1 MNWSLRNRT
10 RGEAAGWKPLALFAL
25 FAALFVVACLP
36 LLTHR
41 LPPLSDYVNHLA
53 RIHVINAIDRDPFL
67 ARFYLI
73 DWQVI
78 PNLMIDLLVPMLD
91 RLMGIYDAGRAFT
104 IFAFFLIASG
114 TLVLNRAL
122 FGRWSALPLVALLFL
137 YNGVFQ
143 VGVLNYVFGIGLA
156 LWALAG
162 WVYLRERNA
171 VLRLSASAAFVAAL
185 FFCHLFA
192 VGLYGFGLLAI
203 ELHRLWQRRNDKR
216 LPVLIDFVVTGAPF
230 LIVLPL
236 MLVGPTISA
245 AGSAAFWEWG
255 GKIEGIKIAINV
267 YYLWVGLAIC
277 AVLAF
282 AAIFAARQGVL
293 RFHPLGWF
301 FLIAGALLYLAMPRS
316 LFAAHMADQRL
327 PIAILFMLIACFSIE
342 LQSRAWRAAAAA
354 GLLLLVSARTA
365 EVEHVWNDLS
375 LRTSDFLESVNMIER
390 GARVL
395 VVHGSGG
402 ENEEITNSDLVH
414 AASLATIE
422 RSALVT
428 TAFTVRGK
436 HILQVRDPYK
446 KLVDTEDRWPPSLPF
461 VLAAA
466 ERDDPKN
473 QYFWELWPR
482 HYDYVYILFTKRGW
496 RCSDRKH
503 LQLVHEGPEFQL
515 YRVIRTDQAQ
525 SAGAGPG

>member
-1 MNWSLRNRT
+1 MNGSLRRNA
-10 RGEAAGWKPLALFAL
+10 RGESADGSALAVFAL
-25 FAALFVVACLP
+25 FAVLFAIACIP
-36 LLTHR
+36 LLTHQ

-67 ARFYLI
+67 TRFYLI

-78 PNLMIDLLVPMLD
+78 PNLMIDLVLPLLNRV
-91 RLMGIYDAGRAFT
+91 MGIYEAGQAFT
-104 IFAFFLIASG
+104 IFAFFLIVSG

-122 FGRWSALPLVALLFL
+122 FGRWSALPLIALLFL

-162 WVYLRERNA
+162 WVALRERPLP
-171 VLRLSASAAFVAAL
+171 LRLAVSAAFVAAL

-203 ELHRLWQRRNDKR
+203 ELHRLWQRRNDMR
-216 LPVLIDFVVTGAPF
+216 LPDLIDFVATGVPF
-230 LIVLPL
+230 LVVLPL
-236 MLVGPTISA
+236 MLVGPTINA

-255 GKIEGIKIAINV
+255 GKIEGIRIAINV
-267 YYLWVGLAIC
+267 YYLWIGLAIC
-277 AVLAF
+277 AVLAL

-301 FLIAGALLYLAMPRS
+301 FLIAGAALYLAMPRS
-316 LFAAHMADQRL
+316 LFAAHLADQRL
-327 PIAILFMLIACFSIE
+327 PVAILFMLIACFGIE
-342 LQSRAWRAAAAA
+342 LPTRLWRNAFVA
-354 GLLLLVSARTA
+354 GLLLLVAVRTA
-365 EVEHVWNDLS
+365 EVQHVWDDLE
-375 LRTSDFLESVNMIER
+375 LRSSDFLESVRTIER
-390 GARVL
+390 GSRIL

-436 HILQVRDPYK
+436 HILQVRDAYRK
-446 KLVDTEDRWPPSLPF
+446 FVDTEDRWPPSLPF
-461 VLAAA
+461 VLDVA
-466 ERDDPKN
+466 ERDDPKA

-503 LQLVHEGPEFQL
+503 LMLVHEGPEFQL
-515 YRVIRTDQAQ
+515 YRVIRKDQAN
-525 SAGAGPG
+525 SAEAGPG

>member
-1 MNWSLRNRT
+1 MNWSLRTNA
-10 RGEAAGWKPLALFAL
+10 RGEAGWRPLAVFAL
-25 FAALFVVACLP
+25 FVALFSVACIP
-36 LLTHR
+36 LIAHQV
-41 LPPLSDYVNHLA
+41 PPLSDYVNHLA
-53 RIHVINAIDRDPFL
+53 RVHVINAIDRDPFL

-78 PNLMIDLLVPMLD
+78 PNLMIDLLLPLLNRV
-91 RLMGIYDAGRAFT
+91 MGIYQAGQAFT
-104 IFAFFLIASG
+104 IFAFFMIASG

-122 FGRWSALPLVALLFL
+122 FGRWSALPLIAILFL

-162 WVYLRERNA
+162 WVYLRERNV
-171 VLRLSASAAFVAAL
+171 VLRLLASAAFVAAL

-203 ELHRLWQRRNDKR
+203 ELHRLWQRRNELR
-216 LPVLIDFVVTGAPF
+216 LPDLIDFCVTGIPF
-230 LIVLPL
+230 LTVLPL
-236 MLVGPTISA
+236 MLVGPTINA

-267 YYLWVGLAIC
+267 YYLWIGLTIC
-277 AVLAF
+277 AVLAL
-282 AAIFAARQGVL
+282 AAFVAARQGLL

-301 FLIAGALLYLAMPRS
+301 FLIAGAALYLAMPRS
-316 LFAAHMADQRL
+316 LFAAHLADQRL
-327 PIAILFMLIACFSIE
+327 PIAILFMLVACFHVE
-342 LQSRAWRAAAAA
+342 LRTRAWRSAFVA
-354 GLLLLVSARTA
+354 GLLLLVAVRTA
-365 EVEHVWNDLS
+365 EVENVWNDLS
-375 LRTSDFLESVNMIER
+375 LRTTDFLESVRSIER
-390 GARVL
+390 GSRVL

-402 ENEEITNSDLVH
+402 EDEEVTNSDLMH

-436 HILQVRDPYK
+436 HILQVRDAYK
-446 KLVDTEDRWPPSLPF
+446 KIVDTEDRWPPSLPY
-461 VLAAA
+461 VLDVA
-466 ERDDPKN
+466 ERDDPKS

-515 YRVIRTDQAQ
+515 YRVIRTNQAQ

>member
-1 MNWSLRNRT
+1 MNWSLRNDA
-10 RGEAAGWKPLALFAL
+10 RGEAGLSPRAIFAL
-25 FAALFVVACLP
+25 FAVLFAVACIP
-36 LLTHR
+36 LLTHQ

-78 PNLMIDLLVPMLD
+78 PNLMIDLLLPLLNRV
-91 RLMGIYDAGRAFT
+91 MGIYEAGQAFT
-104 IFAFFLIASG
+104 IFAFFMIVSG
-114 TLVLNRAL
+114 TLAFHRAL
-122 FGRWSALPLVALLFL
+122 FGRWSALPLVAVLFL

-162 WVYLRERNA
+162 WV
-171 VLRLSASAAFVAAL
+171 VLRDRNPVLRFSASAPFVAAL

-203 ELHRLWQRRNDKR
+203 ELHRLCQRRNELR
-216 LPVLIDFVVTGAPF
+216 LPDFIDFVATGLPF
-230 LIVLPL
+230 LVVLPL
-236 MLVGPTISA
+236 MLVGPTIHTA
-245 AGSAAFWEWG
+245 NAEPYWELT
-255 GKIEGIKIAINV
+255 GKIEGIKLAINV
-267 YYLWVGLAIC
+267 YYLWIGLVVC
-277 AVLAF
+277 AALALV
-282 AAIFAARQGVL
+282 AVFAARRGVL
-293 RFHPLGWF
+293 RFHPLGWSL
-301 FLIAGALLYLAMPRS
+301 LISGIVLYMAMPRAI
-316 LFAAHMADQRL
+316 FAAHLADQRL

-342 LQSRAWRAAAAA
+342 LRGRLWQNAFVA
-354 GLLLLVSARTA
+354 GLLLLVSVRTA
-365 EVEHVWNDLS
+365 EVQYVWNDLS
-375 LRTSDFLESVNMIER
+375 LRTSDFLNSVGTIER
-390 GARVL
+390 GARIL
-395 VVHGSGG
+395 VVHGTGG
-402 ENEEITNSDLVH
+402 QEEEITNSDLVH

-436 HILQVRDPYK
+436 HILQVRDAYRK
-446 KLVDTEDRWPPSLPF
+446 IVETEDRWPPSLPF
-461 VLAAA
+461 VLDVA

-525 SAGAGPG
+525 STGAGPG

>member
-1 MNWSLRNRT
+1 MSPR
-10 RGEAAGWKPLALFAL
+10 AIFAL
-25 FAALFVVACLP
+25 FAVLFAVACIP
-36 LLTHR
+36 LLTHQ

-78 PNLMIDLLVPMLD
+78 PNLMIDLVLPVIN
-91 RLMGIYDAGRAFT
+91 RVMGIYQAGQAFT
-104 IFAFFLIASG
+104 ILAFFLIVSG

-122 FGRWSALPLVALLFL
+122 FGRWSALPLIAILFL

-143 VGVLNYVFGIGLA
+143 VGVLNYVFGMGLA

-162 WVYLRERNA
+162 WVALRERA
-171 VLRLSASAAFVAAL
+171 WPLRLAASAAFVAAL

-203 ELHRLWQRRNDKR
+203 ELHRLWLRRNALR
-216 LPVLIDFVVTGAPF
+216 VPHLVDFVATGVPF

-236 MLVGPTISA
+236 MLVGPTIHTADA
-245 AGSAAFWEWG
+245 APFWEFG
-255 GKIEGIKIAINV
+255 GKIEGLRIAVNV
-267 YYLWVGLAIC
+267 YYLAIGLAIC
-277 AVLAF
+277 TALVLA
-282 AAIFAARQGVL
+282 AVIAARRGIL
-293 RFHPLGWF
+293 RFHPLGWSL
-301 FLIAGALLYLAMPRS
+301 LIAGGIRFMAMPRAS
-316 LFAAHMADQRL
+316 FAAHLADQRL
-327 PIAILFMLIACFSIE
+327 PVAILCMRIACFSID
-342 LQSRAWRAAAAA
+342 LPTRVWRTAFAA
-354 GLLLLVSARTA
+354 GMLLLVAVRTA
-365 EVEHVWNDLS
+365 EVQYVWNDLS
-375 LRTSDFLESVNMIER
+375 LRSSDFLQSVRNIER
-390 GARVL
+390 GSRIL

-402 ENEEITNSDLVH
+402 HEEEITNSDLVH

-436 HILQVRDPYK
+436 HILQVREAYRK
-446 KLVDTEDRWPPSLPF
+446 IVETEDRWPPSLPF
-461 VLAAA
+461 VLDVA
-466 ERDDPKN
+466 ERDDPKH

-503 LQLVHEGPEFQL
+503 LTLVHEGPEFQL
-515 YRVIRTDQAQ
+515 YRVIRTDQAN